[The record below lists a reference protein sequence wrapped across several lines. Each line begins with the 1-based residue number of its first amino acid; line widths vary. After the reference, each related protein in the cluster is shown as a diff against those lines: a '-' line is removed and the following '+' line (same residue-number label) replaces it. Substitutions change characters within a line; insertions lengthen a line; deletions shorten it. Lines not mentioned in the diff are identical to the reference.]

1 MAQFITVAGIDVSKV
16 SLDIAL
22 WPQDEI
28 TLRLDRGDA
37 DCFDRLVT
45 WLTQH
50 DVHRVGLEAS
60 GGYEHEVLEAL
71 QARGVTVV
79 RYNAKRIRDFAKAL
93 GRLAKN
99 DRVDAKVIAHA
110 TSVLPV
116 RLPEDCV
123 PDGTGNPLAK
133 RPAFFKTT
141 CPSCGKPARRETD
154 TMDTFMC
161 SSWYFMRYPDPS
173 NATAP
178 FSAASAEAW
187 LPVDQYTGGSEHATM
202 HLLYARFF
210 YKVARDLGLV
220 PGDEPF
226 TRYFSQGQILGPDGR
241 RMSKSRGN
249 VVAPDDQVEKWG
261 ADVFRAYLMFLGPW
275 DQGGPYDV
283 DSIVG
288 VSRWLHRVWTV
299 MNEPPTLVADPPVAG
314 RTDSNGARR
323 SRSAFVRSLEYPNSL
338 R

>member
-1 MAQFITVAGIDVSKV
+1 MAQFITVAGIDVSKA

-110 TSVLPV
+110 TSVLP
-116 RLPEDCV
+116 RL
-123 PDGTGNPLAK
+123 
-133 RPAFFKTT
+133 
-141 CPSCGKPARRETD
+141 
-154 TMDTFMC
+154 
-161 SSWYFMRYPDPS
+161 Y
-173 NATAP
+173 
-178 FSAASAEAW
+178 
-187 LPVDQYTGGSEHATM
+187 
-202 HLLYARFF
+202 
-210 YKVARDLGLV
+210 
-220 PGDEPF
+220 
-226 TRYFSQGQILGPDGR
+226 GR
-241 RMSKSRGN
+241 RHDTAWAIPNDAAARATGSVPAAMIFAIS
-249 VVAPDDQVEKWG
+249 G
-261 ADVFRAYLMFLGPW
+261 AIGPLG
-275 DQGGPYDV
+275 
-283 DSIVG
+283 SISPSV
-288 VSRWLHRVWTV
+288 L
-299 MNEPPTLVADPPVAG
+299 
-314 RTDSNGARR
+314 
-323 SRSAFVRSLEYPNSL
+323 
-338 R
+338 

>member
-116 RLPEDCV
+116 RLPKPPAPALAALRELLTVRRRVCDWIVDCTNMLEHLRDKV
-123 PDGTGNPLAK
+123 LRTRIKQRKAQWVSERTRLDSRIAERLSAEPTWQDH
-133 RPAFFKTT
+133 
-141 CPSCGKPARRETD
+141 ARRLHTVPGVGPVL
-154 TMDTFMC
+154 T
-161 SSWYFMRYPDPS
+161 
-173 NATAP
+173 ATLLAWVPELGSLTRRQIASLVGVAP
-178 FSAASAEAW
+178 FDDDSGKHRGERHIKGGREQPRHVLFMASLSAIRRNPVLATFASR
-187 LPVDQYTGGSEHATM
+187 LTGKKP
-202 HLLYARFF
+202 
-210 YKVARDLGLV
+210 KV
-220 PGDEPF
+220 
-226 TRYFSQGQILGPDGR
+226 I
-241 RMSKSRGN
+241 
-249 VVAPDDQVEKWG
+249 
-261 ADVFRAYLMFLGPW
+261 
-275 DQGGPYDV
+275 
-283 DSIVG
+283 I
-288 VSRWLHRVWTV
+288 
-299 MNEPPTLVADPPVAG
+299 VAG
-314 RTDSNGARR
+314 MRKLLTILNAMIRDATDWQAQP
-323 SRSAFVRSLEYPNSL
+323 A
-338 R
+338 

>member
-1 MAQFITVAGIDVSKV
+1 
-16 SLDIAL
+16 
-22 WPQDEI
+22 
-28 TLRLDRGDA
+28 
-37 DCFDRLVT
+37 
-45 WLTQH
+45 
-50 DVHRVGLEAS
+50 
-60 GGYEHEVLEAL
+60 
-71 QARGVTVV
+71 
-79 RYNAKRIRDFAKAL
+79 
-93 GRLAKN
+93 
-99 DRVDAKVIAHA
+99 
-110 TSVLPV
+110 
-116 RLPEDCV
+116 
-123 PDGTGNPLAK
+123 
-133 RPAFFKTT
+133 
-141 CPSCGKPARRETD
+141 
-154 TMDTFMC
+154 MC

-202 HLLYARFF
+202 HLLYSRFF

-275 DQGGPYDV
+275 EQGGPYDV

-288 VSRWLHRVWTV
+288 VSRWLNRVWTV
-299 MNEPPTLVADPPVAG
+299 ATDPPAFVEDAARG
-314 RTDSNGARR
+314 RTLRRAAHTTLAKVTEDLKAKRFNTAIAALMELTNDLQKLRDEGTTDGTAWEETVSLLTLMLAPPCPHIAEELWQRGGHGYSVHQQAWPEVDQAATVRDTIDLVVQVNGKVRDRIAVAPDADEAAARAIAEATPR
-323 SRSAFVRSLEYPNSL
+323 VAEQLDGKQIVRAVYVPGRLLNFVVK
-338 R
+338 